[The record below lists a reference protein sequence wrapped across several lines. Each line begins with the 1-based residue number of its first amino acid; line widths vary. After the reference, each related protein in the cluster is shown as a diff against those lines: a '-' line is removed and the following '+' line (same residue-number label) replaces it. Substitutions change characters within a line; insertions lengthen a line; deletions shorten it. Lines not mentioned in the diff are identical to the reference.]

1 MYQSVPGWNTFSVGL
16 FPSLA
21 LGQPLQSW
29 YEPCI
34 ETAWR
39 VHSVLNTIL
48 KEEKRL
54 SIPLEK
60 LKWMYETMVKIR
72 LYEETMVQVYMEGK
86 NPVFNIG
93 AGTVPGEMHLAAG
106 QEPAAVGIGA
116 HLRKEDT
123 VTAPHRP
130 HHNAIAKGVDL
141 NRMTA
146 EIFGKETGLG
156 KGKGG
161 HMHLFD
167 TDVKFSC
174 GGIVAAG
181 IPHAVGA
188 ALAAKMKGKDWVAV
202 AFIGEGAANAGAF
215 HESLN
220 LAAVWKLPLIVVVED
235 NSYGISVPKAVSTAV
250 PFNAERASAYGIAGY
265 YVRNNDP
272 VEMYRVSEDAVKR
285 ARLGEGPALIEI
297 ETYRYLG
304 HFQGDPE
311 VYRGRDEV
319 PALREKDPIVR
330 VKSLLVEEGVAQGE
344 LNAMETRARRAVD
357 EAYQFARESAYPHPG
372 AALEDVFD
380 LSAQ

>member
-1 MYQSVPGWNTFSVGL
+1 MLFKSRTNVSRNGTLLFLIHQSSPVFGGL
-16 FPSLA
+16 FYFGMKIAYQELYT
-21 LGQPLQSW
+21 QP
-29 YEPCI
+29 
-34 ETAWR
+34 
-39 VHSVLNTIL
+39 L
-48 KEEKRL
+48 KEERTL
-54 SIPLEK
+54 TAPIEK

-72 LYEETMVQVYMEGK
+72 YYEETMVQVYAEGK
-86 NPVFNIG
+86 SPVFNIG

-116 HLRKEDT
+116 HLKAEDT

-146 EIFGKETGLG
+146 EIFGKVTGLG

-167 TDVKFSC
+167 PSAKFSC

-188 ALAAKMKGKDWVAV
+188 ALAAKMKGQDSVAV

-235 NSYGISVPKAVSTAV
+235 NAYGISVPKTASTPV
-250 PFNAERASAYGIAGY
+250 QSNATRAAAYGIQGI
-265 YVRNNDP
+265 VIKDNDP
-272 VEMYRVSEDAVKR
+272 VEMYHVSEEAVRR
-285 ARLGEGPALIEI
+285 ARNGEGPTLIEI

-311 VYRGRDEV
+311 LYRDKAEV
-319 PALREKDPIVR
+319 PTLRDKDPIVR
-330 VKSLLVEEGVAQGE
+330 VQALLMQRGVSESE
-344 LNAMETRARRAVD
+344 LSDMQARARGAVD
-357 EAYQFARESAYPHPG
+357 AAYQFARESAYPNSD
-372 AALEDVFD
+372 AALEDLFEP
-380 LSAQ
+380 AHY